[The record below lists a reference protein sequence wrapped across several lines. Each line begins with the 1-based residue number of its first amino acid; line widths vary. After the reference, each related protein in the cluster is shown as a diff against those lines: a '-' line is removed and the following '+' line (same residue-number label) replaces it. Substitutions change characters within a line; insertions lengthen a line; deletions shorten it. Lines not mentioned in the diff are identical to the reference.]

1 METSRHSF
9 FEPGTVLRR
18 KRFSF
23 SDPALRP
30 IIPSERISADLAA
43 IFCPQCGNE
52 SSEGQHYCR
61 SCGTNLKV
69 IGKVV
74 TWSDAI
80 SKEGVSPKVKEK
92 IAHVTEEVS
101 RAVTKVQSE
110 IARNSAEQRSKSRR
124 RREKTPEEKR
134 ERHLTR
140 GFIKLGWGGGFSIF
154 LYSVFHAIQL
164 QLPADVVAAVPFAI
178 DPVVRVAWTIGLIP
192 MLSGMGHIIAGFT
205 IRTKGT
211 QTLNEFESAPLK
223 IDSTEPLKLD
233 PELTVASV
241 RQTPPSI
248 TDRTTNILDR
258 APVPAETNVK

>member
-1 METSRHSF
+1 M
-9 FEPGTVLRR
+9 
-18 KRFSF
+18 
-23 SDPALRP
+23 
-30 IIPSERISADLAA
+30 A
-43 IFCPQCGNE
+43 IFCPQCGSE

-74 TWSDAI
+74 TWSDVI
-80 SKEGVSPKVKEK
+80 SKEGVPPRVKEK

-101 RAVTKVQSE
+101 RAMSKVNSE
-110 IARNSAEQRSKSRR
+110 MARNSVQRRSKLRG
-124 RREKTPEEKR
+124 RREKTPEERR

-140 GFIKLGWGGGFSIF
+140 GFIKLGWGGGLSIF

-164 QLPADVVAAVPFAI
+164 QLPGDVVAAVPFAI
-178 DPVVRVAWTIGLIP
+178 DPVVRVLWTIGLIP
-192 MLSGMGHIIAGFT
+192 MLSGFGHIIAGFT

-211 QTLNEFESAPLK
+211 AELNTVDAMPLK

-233 PELTVASV
+233 PDLTVASV

-258 APVPAETNVK
+258 APVAAETNVK

>member
-1 METSRHSF
+1 
-9 FEPGTVLRR
+9 
-18 KRFSF
+18 
-23 SDPALRP
+23 
-30 IIPSERISADLAA
+30 LAA
-43 IFCPQCGNE
+43 IFCPQCGSE

-74 TWSDAI
+74 TWSDVI
-80 SKEGVSPKVKEK
+80 SKEGVPPRVKEK

-101 RAVTKVQSE
+101 RAMSKVNSE
-110 IARNSAEQRSKSRR
+110 MACNSAARRSKWRG
-124 RREKTPEEKR
+124 RREKTPEERR

-140 GFIKLGWGGGFSIF
+140 GFIKLGWGGGLSIF

-164 QLPADVVAAVPFAI
+164 QLPGDVVAAVPFAI
-178 DPVVRVAWTIGLIP
+178 DPVVRVLWTIGLIP
-192 MLSGMGHIIAGFT
+192 MLSGFGHIIAGFT

-211 QTLNEFESAPLK
+211 AELNTVDAMPLK

-233 PELTVASV
+233 PDLTIASV

>member
-1 METSRHSF
+1 M
-9 FEPGTVLRR
+9 
-18 KRFSF
+18 
-23 SDPALRP
+23 
-30 IIPSERISADLAA
+30 AA

-74 TWSDAI
+74 TWSDVI
-80 SKEGVSPKVKEK
+80 SKEGVPPRVKEK

-101 RAVTKVQSE
+101 RAMSKVNTE
-110 IARNSAEQRSKSRR
+110 IARNSAPRR
-124 RREKTPEEKR
+124 PRLRGRKEKTPEERR

-140 GFIKLGWGGGFSIF
+140 GFIKMGWGGGLSIF

-164 QLPADVVAAVPFAI
+164 QLPGDVVAAVPFAI
-178 DPVVRVAWTIGLIP
+178 DPVVRVLWTIGLIP
-192 MLSGMGHIIAGFT
+192 MLSGFGHIIAGFT

-211 QTLNEFESAPLK
+211 ADVNTVQDTPSK

-233 PELTVASV
+233 PDLTVASI

>member
-1 METSRHSF
+1 
-9 FEPGTVLRR
+9 
-18 KRFSF
+18 
-23 SDPALRP
+23 
-30 IIPSERISADLAA
+30 LAA
-43 IFCPQCGNE
+43 IFCPQCGSE

-74 TWSDAI
+74 TWSDVI
-80 SKEGVSPKVKEK
+80 SKEGVPPRVKEK

-101 RAVTKVQSE
+101 RAMNKVNSE
-110 IARNSAEQRSKSRR
+110 MARKSSQERPRSRWRK
-124 RREKTPEEKR
+124 EKTPEERR

-140 GFIKLGWGGGFSIF
+140 GFIKLGWGGGLSIF

-164 QLPADVVAAVPFAI
+164 HLPADVVAAVPFAI
-178 DPVVRVAWTIGLIP
+178 DPVVRVLWTIGLIP
-192 MLSGMGHIIAGFT
+192 MLSGFGHIIAGFT

-211 QTLNEFESAPLK
+211 PELNRPDDMPLR

-233 PELTVASV
+233 PELTVAGV
-241 RQTPPSI
+241 RETPPSI

>member
-1 METSRHSF
+1 M
-9 FEPGTVLRR
+9 
-18 KRFSF
+18 
-23 SDPALRP
+23 
-30 IIPSERISADLAA
+30 A
-43 IFCPQCGNE
+43 IFCPQCGSE

-74 TWSDAI
+74 TWSDVI
-80 SKEGVSPKVKEK
+80 SKEGVPPRVKEK

-101 RAVTKVQSE
+101 RAMCKVNSE
-110 IARNSAEQRSKSRR
+110 MARNSVQRRSKLRG
-124 RREKTPEEKR
+124 RREKTPEERR

-140 GFIKLGWGGGFSIF
+140 GFIKLGWGGGLSIF

-164 QLPADVVAAVPFAI
+164 QLPGDVVAAVPFAI
-178 DPVVRVAWTIGLIP
+178 DPVVRVLWTIGLIP
-192 MLSGMGHIIAGFT
+192 MLSGFGHIIAGFT

-211 QTLNEFESAPLK
+211 AELNTVDAMPLK

-233 PELTVASV
+233 PDLTVASV

-258 APVPAETNVK
+258 APVAAETNVK

>member
-1 METSRHSF
+1 
-9 FEPGTVLRR
+9 
-18 KRFSF
+18 
-23 SDPALRP
+23 
-30 IIPSERISADLAA
+30 LAA

-110 IARNSAEQRSKSRR
+110 IARNSADHRLKSRR
-124 RREKTPEEKR
+124 RREKTPAERR

-140 GFIKLGWGGGFSIF
+140 GFIKLGWGAGLSIF
-154 LYSVFHAIQL
+154 LYAVFHAIQL
-164 QLPADVVAAVPFAI
+164 QLPGDVVAAVPFAI
-178 DPVVRVAWTIGLIP
+178 DPVVRVLWTIGLIP
-192 MLSGMGHIIAGFT
+192 MLSGIGHVIAGFT
-205 IRTKGT
+205 ISTRATPEFSEIENKP
-211 QTLNEFESAPLK
+211 LN

-233 PELTVASV
+233 PELTVAGV
-241 RQTPPSI
+241 RQMPPSI

-258 APVPAETNVK
+258 APVVAETTVK

>member
-1 METSRHSF
+1 M
-9 FEPGTVLRR
+9 
-18 KRFSF
+18 
-23 SDPALRP
+23 
-30 IIPSERISADLAA
+30 AA
-43 IFCPQCGNE
+43 IFCPQCGTE

-74 TWSDAI
+74 TWSDVI
-80 SKEGVSPKVKEK
+80 SKEGVPPRVKEK

-101 RAVTKVQSE
+101 RAMSKVNSE
-110 IARNSAEQRSKSRR
+110 IARKSSQQRRQSRWR
-124 RREKTPEEKR
+124 KEKTPEERR

-140 GFIKLGWGGGFSIF
+140 GFVKLGWGGGLSIF

-164 QLPADVVAAVPFAI
+164 HLPGDVVAAVPFAI
-178 DPVVRVAWTIGLIP
+178 DPVVRVLWTIGLIP
-192 MLSGMGHIIAGFT
+192 MLSGFGHIIAGFT
-205 IRTKGT
+205 IRTKGAP
-211 QTLNEFESAPLK
+211 QLNTVDDMPLN

-241 RQTPPSI
+241 RDTPPSI

-258 APVPAETNVK
+258 APVPAETNLK

>member
-1 METSRHSF
+1 M
-9 FEPGTVLRR
+9 
-18 KRFSF
+18 
-23 SDPALRP
+23 
-30 IIPSERISADLAA
+30 A
-43 IFCPQCGNE
+43 IFCPQCGSE

-74 TWSDAI
+74 TWSDVI
-80 SKEGVSPKVKEK
+80 SKEGVPPRVKEK

-101 RAVTKVQSE
+101 RAMSKVNSE
-110 IARNSAEQRSKSRR
+110 MARNSVQRRSKLRG
-124 RREKTPEEKR
+124 RREKTPEERR

-140 GFIKLGWGGGFSIF
+140 GFIKLGWGGGLSIF

-164 QLPADVVAAVPFAI
+164 QLPGDVVAAVPFAI
-178 DPVVRVAWTIGLIP
+178 DPVVRVLWTIGLIP
-192 MLSGMGHIIAGFT
+192 MLSGFGHIIAGFT

-211 QTLNEFESAPLK
+211 AELNTIDAMPLK

-233 PELTVASV
+233 PDLTVASV

-258 APVPAETNVK
+258 APVAAETNVK

>member
-1 METSRHSF
+1 
-9 FEPGTVLRR
+9 
-18 KRFSF
+18 
-23 SDPALRP
+23 
-30 IIPSERISADLAA
+30 LAA
-43 IFCPQCGNE
+43 IFCPQCGTE

-74 TWSDAI
+74 TWSDVI
-80 SKEGVSPKVKEK
+80 SKEGVPPRVKEK

-101 RAVTKVQSE
+101 RAMSKVNSE
-110 IARNSAEQRSKSRR
+110 MARNSVQRRSKLRG
-124 RREKTPEEKR
+124 RREKTPEERR

-140 GFIKLGWGGGFSIF
+140 GFIKLGWGGGLSIF

-164 QLPADVVAAVPFAI
+164 QLPGDVVAAVPFAI
-178 DPVVRVAWTIGLIP
+178 DPVVRVLWTIGLIP
-192 MLSGMGHIIAGFT
+192 MLSGFGHIIAGFT

-211 QTLNEFESAPLK
+211 AELNTIDAMPLK

-233 PELTVASV
+233 PDLTVASV

-258 APVPAETNVK
+258 APVAAETNVK

>member
-1 METSRHSF
+1 
-9 FEPGTVLRR
+9 
-18 KRFSF
+18 
-23 SDPALRP
+23 
-30 IIPSERISADLAA
+30 LAA
-43 IFCPQCGNE
+43 IFCPQCGSE

-74 TWSDAI
+74 TWSDVI
-80 SKEGVSPKVKEK
+80 SKEGVPPRVKEK

-101 RAVTKVQSE
+101 RAITKVNSE
-110 IARNSAEQRSKSRR
+110 MSRNSAQRRSTSRR

-134 ERHLTR
+134 EHHLTR
-140 GFIKLGWGGGFSIF
+140 GFIKLGWGGGLSIF
-154 LYSVFHAIQL
+154 LYSIFHAIQL
-164 QLPADVVAAVPFAI
+164 QLPGDVVAAVPFAI
-178 DPVVRVAWTIGLIP
+178 DPVVRVLWTIGLIP
-192 MLSGMGHIIAGFT
+192 MLSGFGHIIAGFT
-205 IRTKGT
+205 MRTKGAP
-211 QTLNEFESAPLK
+211 QFNAVEDEPLK
-223 IDSTEPLKLD
+223 IDSTEPLRLD

>member
-1 METSRHSF
+1 MA
-9 FEPGTVLRR
+9 V
-18 KRFSF
+18 
-23 SDPALRP
+23 
-30 IIPSERISADLAA
+30 
-43 IFCPQCGNE
+43 IFCPQCGTE

-92 IAHVTEEVS
+92 IAHVSEEVS
-101 RAVTKVQSE
+101 RAVSKVNNE
-110 IARNSAEQRSKSRR
+110 IARGSRGQPWKPRR
-124 RREKTPEEKR
+124 RRDKTAEERR

-140 GFIKLGWGGGFSIF
+140 GFIKFGWGGGLSIF
-154 LYSVFHAIQL
+154 FYSVLHTMQL
-164 QLPADVVAAVPFAI
+164 NLPADVVAAVPFAV
-178 DPVVRVAWTIGLIP
+178 DPVVHVLWTIGLIP
-192 MLSGMGHIIAGFT
+192 MLSGVGHVIAGLT
-205 IRTKGT
+205 IKSKPTAKDNSIEAA
-211 QTLNEFESAPLK
+211 QMN

-241 RQTPPSI
+241 RQTPMSI

-258 APVPAETNVK
+258 APAPAETNFK

>member
-1 METSRHSF
+1 
-9 FEPGTVLRR
+9 L
-18 KRFSF
+18 
-23 SDPALRP
+23 
-30 IIPSERISADLAA
+30 A
-43 IFCPQCGNE
+43 IFCPQCGSE

-74 TWSDAI
+74 TWSDVI
-80 SKEGVSPKVKEK
+80 SKEGVPPRVKEK

-101 RAVTKVQSE
+101 RAMSKVNSE
-110 IARNSAEQRSKSRR
+110 MARNSVARRSKLRG
-124 RREKTPEEKR
+124 RREKTPEERR

-140 GFIKLGWGGGFSIF
+140 GFIKLGWGGGLSIF

-164 QLPADVVAAVPFAI
+164 QLPGDVVAAVPFAI
-178 DPVVRVAWTIGLIP
+178 DPVVRVLWTIGLIP
-192 MLSGMGHIIAGFT
+192 MLSGFGHIIAGLT

-211 QTLNEFESAPLK
+211 AELNTVDAMPLK
-223 IDSTEPLKLD
+223 IDSNEPLKLD
-233 PELTVASV
+233 PDLTVASV

-258 APVPAETNVK
+258 APVAAETNVK

>member
-1 METSRHSF
+1 
-9 FEPGTVLRR
+9 L
-18 KRFSF
+18 
-23 SDPALRP
+23 
-30 IIPSERISADLAA
+30 A
-43 IFCPQCGNE
+43 IFCPQCGSE

-74 TWSDAI
+74 TWSDVI
-80 SKEGVSPKVKEK
+80 SKEGVPPRVKEK

-101 RAVTKVQSE
+101 RAMSKVNSE
-110 IARNSAEQRSKSRR
+110 MARNSVQRRSKLRG
-124 RREKTPEEKR
+124 RREKTPEERR

-140 GFIKLGWGGGFSIF
+140 GFIKLGWGGGLSIF

-164 QLPADVVAAVPFAI
+164 QLPGDVVAAVPFAI
-178 DPVVRVAWTIGLIP
+178 DPVVRVLWTIGLIP
-192 MLSGMGHIIAGFT
+192 MLSGFGHIIAGFT

-211 QTLNEFESAPLK
+211 AELKTVDAMPLK

-233 PELTVASV
+233 PDLTVASV

-258 APVPAETNVK
+258 APVAAETNVK

>member
-1 METSRHSF
+1 
-9 FEPGTVLRR
+9 
-18 KRFSF
+18 
-23 SDPALRP
+23 
-30 IIPSERISADLAA
+30 LAA
-43 IFCPQCGNE
+43 IFCPQCGSE

-74 TWSDAI
+74 TWSDVI
-80 SKEGVSPKVKEK
+80 SKEGVPPKVKEK

-101 RAVTKVQSE
+101 RAMNKVNTE
-110 IARNSAEQRSKSRR
+110 IARNSAQHRSRLRR
-124 RREKTPEEKR
+124 RREKTPEERR

-140 GFIKLGWGGGFSIF
+140 GFIKLGWGGGLSIF

-164 QLPADVVAAVPFAI
+164 RLPGDVVAAVPFAI

-192 MLSGMGHIIAGFT
+192 MLSGFGHIIAGFT
-205 IRTKGT
+205 IRAKSPAEVNPANGK
-211 QTLNEFESAPLK
+211 PLK

-233 PELTVASV
+233 PDLTVASV